1 MNLGD
6 VLLTATRPIRTRS
19 LESALIVVAVAL
31 GVGVVTAML
40 ALILNGLAQELD
52 ADFPQRQSRG

>member
-1 MNLGD
+1 MTPTDILR
-6 VLLTATRPIRTRS
+6 TATRPIRTRS

-40 ALILNGLAQELD
+40 VLILNGLEL
-52 ADFPQRQSRG
+52 A